1 MHEVSVRNGVR
12 IERHLCETHAAE
24 HGIAIQPAGK
34 LGELIKQHVT
44 ALSQA
49 AQARGTVCPTC
60 RLTFAEFKQH
70 GLLGC
75 ADCYRIFEAQL
86 SPLIERAHEGGVKH
100 VGKTP
105 RRVRCEI
112 DEHARVRAELA
123 ARAERLNRIRVELD
137 SAVKAE
143 QYEKAA
149 KLRDEL
155 RRLAEGPG
163 RAEP

>member
-1 MHEVSVRNGVR
+1 MRNGVR

-24 HGIAIQPAGK
+24 HGIAVQPAGK
-34 LGELIKQHVT
+34 IGELIKQHVS
-44 ALSQA
+44 ALTQA
-49 AQARGTVCPTC
+49 AQAKGNVCPTC

-75 ADCYRIFEAQL
+75 AECYRIFEGQI

-105 RRVRCEI
+105 RRVSCEI
-112 DEHARVRAELA
+112 DESARAKAELA
-123 ARAERLNRIRVELD
+123 ARAERLSRIRVELET
-137 SAVKAE
+137 AVRAE

-163 RAEP
+163 RGDV